1 MAGRKRGG
9 AAGGGGTGS
18 AARANSQFATADC
31 GSGNGRAA
39 GREPGGVRRRGWG
52 CSSDGGGEAAQGS
65 GHVPRGSGSFT
76 CRTRRIGCTGSV
88 ERAGTVEQTLLELL
102 AERSELLL

>member
-18 AARANSQFATADC
+18 AARANRQFATADC
-31 GSGNGRAA
+31 GSGDGRAA

-52 CSSDGGGEAAQGS
+52 WSSDGGGEDAQ
-65 GHVPRGSGSFT
+65 GSGSFT
-76 CRTRRIGCTGSV
+76 CRTRRIGCTSSV

-102 AERSELLL
+102 AERSELLLQIQNVLA